1 MIQGLI
7 GASASGR
14 GQTQDRTQLLRLRAN
29 AFALWNVTSV
39 HISTQVPL
47 DANHTEV
54 MCRKITQHLVLLL
67 TGMCQVEGT
76 ALVTLHKLFA
86 LNLNTALW
94 V

>member
-1 MIQGLI
+1 ML
-7 GASASGR
+7 
-14 GQTQDRTQLLRLRAN
+14 
-29 AFALWNVTSV
+29 FALWNVTSV
-39 HISTQVPL
+39 YISTQVPL

-67 TGMCQVEGT
+67 TGMYQVEGT